1 MSFKIIF
8 KDKVS
13 AVRYK
18 ERVLS
23 TIVEHGNITLCDV
36 CLDVRMEFGEPGTEF
51 LGWTDK
57 HIPEIRKARIR
68 EIKDGFGLYL
78 PDPVKIIPEPDLP
91 VSNLATDKETAA
103 KMTINPMELVFEMPI
118 RDKEK
123 IDYFIDRLFDMEL
136 RLALVE
142 KTKVRVKSKARN
154 GYEKIEYGYYIDSDE
169 NVITKKDGTIIKQ
182 KLWIIKM
189 TDNTVREVKP
199 KNVIFGWG
207 NEEEE

>member
-1 MSFKIIF
+1 MRI
-8 KDKVS
+8 
-13 AVRYK
+13 
-18 ERVLS
+18 EVLS
-23 TIVEHGNITLCDV
+23 KQLGYDAKNKVIELAKEFDFVRVYDV
-36 CLDVRMEFGEPGTEF
+36 YKMFPGLAEATYDE
-51 LGWTDK
+51 D
-57 HIPEIRKARIR
+57 
-68 EIKDGFGLYL
+68 
-78 PDPVKIIPEPDLP
+78 PDPRSIGWRSTDLRTNTVRVRSTASGQRWWLYFPEPDLP

-103 KMTINPMELVFEMPI
+103 KMTINPMELVFEMPMS
-118 RDKEK
+118 DKEK

-199 KNVIFGWG
+199 KSVIFGWG